1 MQALTLWNMATTST
15 NRDLVSLPGQ
25 ISLFANREVPDPFR
39 KAVEIL
45 HNKPKAPLTLLQR
58 KLFNA
63 LVKHAIEKPADDRG
77 WWSITLRSLQV
88 DVGFDSNNR
97 EYLKESARA
106 LMAIVFEWD
115 QMAPQ
120 TKRGAWKASVMFPE
134 VELHPDQMKFQVSSH
149 LRELMLKPDIYAMI
163 DMSIVRRFR
172 RGPSLAIWEFC
183 VRYEKIGRSAEVQWR
198 IFRDM
203 VLGETADSKTYQEY
217 KHFKSKVLN
226 TSIAEI
232 NSESNLT
239 IDLVETKIGRSVAT
253 IRFDIA
259 RKHVD
264 TEVIESGADL
274 ELLGELIKLG
284 VMQSEAKKLLKQH
297 PVEQL
302 RATLEYTR
310 RRQADKRGDK
320 LANPAAYFRHAL
332 ANGYATV
339 EVSAAAQEGRTT
351 AGATAEGQSARSK
364 KLDLREAFMQ
374 ARSIEAE
381 GYFKE
386 LDAADQALLIERYNS
401 QQTLAAL
408 RLSGKRVSKASE
420 IAFKRW
426 LAMDLWGEPGAE
438 QLLEFAQSML
448 ARQA

>member
-1 MQALTLWNMATTST
+1 MATTST

-239 IDLVETKIGRSVAT
+239 IDLIETKVGRSVAT

-259 RKHVD
+259 RKQVD
-264 TEVIESGADL
+264 TEVIESGAGL

-351 AGATAEGQSARSK
+351 ADATAEGQSARSK

-408 RLSGKRVSKASE
+408 RLNGKRVSKASE

>member
-1 MQALTLWNMATTST
+1 MATTST

-77 WWSITLRSLQV
+77 WWSITLRSLQT

-106 LMAIVFEWD
+106 LMSIVFEWD

-183 VRYEKIGRSAEVQWR
+183 VRYEKIGRSAEVEWR

-232 NSESNLT
+232 NAESNLT
-239 IDLVETKIGRSVAT
+239 IALVETKVGRSVAT

-259 RKHVD
+259 RKHVE

-284 VMQSEAKKLLKQH
+284 VMQSEAKKLLKQY

-302 RATLEYTR
+302 RATLDYTR

-320 LANPAAYFRHAL
+320 LGNPAAYFRHAL
-332 ANGYATV
+332 TNGYATV
-339 EVSAAAQEGRTT
+339 EAAASSQEGRTA
-351 AGATAEGQSARSK
+351 AGAPAEGQGARSK
-364 KLDLREAFMQ
+364 KVDLREAFLQ

-401 QQTLAAL
+401 QQTLPAL
-408 RLSGKRVSKASE
+408 RLNGKRVSKASE

-448 ARQA
+448 ARQG

>member
-1 MQALTLWNMATTST
+1 M
-15 NRDLVSLPGQ
+15 SLPGQ
-25 ISLFANREVPDPFR
+25 ISLFAHREVPDPFR

-77 WWSITLRSLQV
+77 WWSITLRSLQT
-88 DVGFDSNNR
+88 DIGFDSNNR

-106 LMAIVFEWD
+106 LMSIVFEWD

-149 LRELMLKPDIYAMI
+149 LREIMLKPDIYAMI

-183 VRYEKIGRSAEVQWR
+183 VRYEKIGRSGEVEWR
-198 IFRDM
+198 VFRDM

-232 NSESNLT
+232 NAESNLT
-239 IDLVETKIGRSVAT
+239 IALVETKVVRSVST

-259 RKHVD
+259 RKQMEA
-264 TEVIESGADL
+264 EVIDSSADL

-284 VMQSEAKKLLKQH
+284 VMQSEAKKLLRQY
-297 PVEQL
+297 PAEQL
-302 RATLEYTR
+302 KATLDYTR
-310 RRQADKRGDK
+310 RRQNDKRGEK
-320 LANPAAYFRHAL
+320 LGNPAAYFRHAL

-339 EVSAAAQEGRTT
+339 DAAP
-351 AGATAEGQSARSK
+351 ATAEGAGPSNSAAEGQGAKAR
-364 KLDLREAFMQ
+364 KLDLREAFLQ
-374 ARSIEAE
+374 SRSVEAE

-386 LDAADQALLIERYNS
+386 LDATDQALLIERYNS
-401 QQTLAAL
+401 QQTLPAL
-408 RLSGKRVSKASE
+408 RLNGKRVSKASE

-426 LAMDLWGEPGAE
+426 LAMDLWGEPGPE

-448 ARQA
+448 ARQG

>member
-1 MQALTLWNMATTST
+1 M
-15 NRDLVSLPGQ
+15 SLPGQ
-25 ISLFANREVPDPFR
+25 ISLFAQREVPDPFR

-63 LVKHAIEKPADDRG
+63 LVKHAIEKPADERG
-77 WWSITLRSLQV
+77 WWSITLRTLQT
-88 DVGFDSNNR
+88 DIGFDSNNR

-106 LMAIVFEWD
+106 LMSIVFEWD

-149 LRELMLKPDIYAMI
+149 LREIMLKPDIYAMI

-183 VRYEKIGRSAEVQWR
+183 VRYEKIGRSGEVEWR
-198 IFRDM
+198 VFRDM

-232 NSESNLT
+232 NAESNLT
-239 IDLVETKIGRSVAT
+239 IALVETKVGRSVST

-259 RKHVD
+259 RKQMEA
-264 TEVIESGADL
+264 EVIESGIDL

-284 VMQSEAKKLLKQH
+284 VMQSEAKKLLRQY
-297 PVEQL
+297 PAEQL
-302 RATLEYTR
+302 KATLEYTR
-310 RRQADKRGDK
+310 RRQNDKRGEK
-320 LANPAAYFRHAL
+320 LGNPAAYFRHAL

-339 EVSAAAQEGRTT
+339 DAAPAASQSAGPSNSAAD
-351 AGATAEGQSARSK
+351 GQSAKAR
-364 KLDLREAFMQ
+364 KLDLREAFLQ
-374 ARSIEAE
+374 ARSVEAE

-386 LDAADQALLIERYNS
+386 LDATDQALLIERYNG
-401 QQTLAAL
+401 QQSLPAL
-408 RLSGKRVSKASE
+408 RLNGKRVSKASE

-426 LAMDLWGEPGAE
+426 LAMDLWGEPGPE

-448 ARQA
+448 ARQG

>member
-1 MQALTLWNMATTST
+1 MSTSST
-15 NRDLVSLPGQ
+15 PRELVSLPGQ
-25 ISLFANREVPDPFR
+25 ISLFAHREVPDPFR

-77 WWSITLRSLQV
+77 WWSITLRSLQT

-106 LMAIVFEWD
+106 LMSIVFEWD

-149 LRELMLKPDIYAMI
+149 LREIMLKPDIYAMI

-183 VRYEKIGRSAEVQWR
+183 VRYEKIGRSGEIEWR
-198 IFRDM
+198 VFRDM
-203 VLGETADSKTYQEY
+203 VLGETGDSKTYQEY

-232 NSESNLT
+232 NAESNLT
-239 IDLVETKIGRSVAT
+239 VALVETKVGRSVST
-253 IRFDIA
+253 IRFDIV
-259 RKHVD
+259 RKHVEN
-264 TEVIESGADL
+264 EVIESGADL

-284 VMQSEAKKLLKQH
+284 VMQSEAKKLLRQYT
-297 PVEQL
+297 VEQL

-310 RRQADKRGDK
+310 RRQGDKRGEK
-320 LANPAAYFRHAL
+320 LGNPAAYFRHAL

-339 EVSAAAQEGRTT
+339 DAAPVAPASGAAAGSAAEAQGTR
-351 AGATAEGQSARSK
+351 ARK
-364 KLDLREAFMQ
+364 VDLREAFMQ
-374 ARSIEAE
+374 SQSAEAE

-386 LDAADQALLIERYNS
+386 LDATDQALLIERYNT
-401 QQTLAAL
+401 QQSLAAL
-408 RLSGKRVSKASE
+408 RLNGKRVSKASE

-426 LAMDLWGEPGAE
+426 LALDLWGEPGPE

-448 ARQA
+448 ARQS

>member
-1 MQALTLWNMATTST
+1 MATTST

>member
-1 MQALTLWNMATTST
+1 MSTSST
-15 NRDLVSLPGQ
+15 QRELVSLPGQ
-25 ISLFANREVPDPFR
+25 ISLFAHREVPDPFR

-77 WWSITLRSLQV
+77 WWSITLRSLQT

-106 LMAIVFEWD
+106 LMSIVFEWD

-149 LRELMLKPDIYAMI
+149 LREIMLKPDIYAMI

-183 VRYEKIGRSAEVQWR
+183 VRYEKIGRSGEIEWR
-198 IFRDM
+198 VFRDM

-232 NSESNLT
+232 NAESNLT
-239 IDLVETKIGRSVAT
+239 VALVETKIGRSVAT

-259 RKHVD
+259 RKHVEN
-264 TEVIESGADL
+264 EVIESGADL

-284 VMQSEAKKLLKQH
+284 VMQSEAKKLLRQY
-297 PVEQL
+297 PAEQL
-302 RATLEYTR
+302 RATLDYTR
-310 RRQADKRGDK
+310 RRQGDKRGEK
-320 LANPAAYFRHAL
+320 LGNPAAYFRHAL

-339 EVSAAAQEGRTT
+339 DAAAPVPSG
-351 AGATAEGQSARSK
+351 GAAPGSGVESQGARAK
-364 KLDLREAFMQ
+364 KVDLREAFMQ
-374 ARSIEAE
+374 AQSTEAE

-386 LDAADQALLIERYNS
+386 LDATDQALLIERYNA
-401 QQTLAAL
+401 QQSLAAL
-408 RLSGKRVSKASE
+408 RLNGKRVSKTSE

-426 LAMDLWGEPGAE
+426 LAMDLWGEPGPE

-448 ARQA
+448 ARQT